1 MTLSAVVD
9 SCVIYPMPLCDTL
22 LRTAEAE
29 LYQVYFS
36 QEILDGATRNLIKKG
51 RMTESKAKRFQE
63 ILRIN
68 FPEAMVEVPE
78 ELVKKM
84 TNHPGDRHVVAAAI
98 VAQAQ
103 VIVTSNLKHFP
114 SSSLEAYDIKAWHPD
129 DFLVNLYEQFPE
141 QIIKV
146 IQQQSDDLKKPPIS
160 FAQLLDKLEKNNQLT
175 KFADKIRFHL
185 LQGDDL

>member
-1 MTLSAVVD
+1 MVSVVVD

-22 LRTAEAE
+22 LRAAEAE

-36 QEILDGATRNLIKKG
+36 QEILDGATRNLVKKG
-51 RMTESKAKRFQE
+51 RMTESKAQQFQE
-63 ILRIN
+63 IIKTN
-68 FPEAMVEVPE
+68 FPEAIVEVPE
-78 ELVKKM
+78 DLVIKM

-98 VAQAQ
+98 VAQAE

-114 SSSLEAYDIKAWHPD
+114 SYSLEPYGIKAWHPD

-141 QIIKV
+141 RIIKV
-146 IQQQSDDLKKPPIS
+146 IQQQSEDLKKPPIS
-160 FAQLLDKLEKNNQLT
+160 FAQLVEKLEKNNQVT
-175 KFADKIRFHL
+175 KFADKIRFHS